1 MIPMEQIQMVVLY
14 DSTSKKS
21 FDLLKRIKGK
31 FYLDLQKENLLDLPT
46 VTKTKHAITIGD
58 IRVDFFDM
66 NNRNKE
72 KFIGN
77 LPEYV
82 DCVFSCFDQLDHL
95 NLPFMLDLV
104 QNARTITS
112 VGRAKD
118 ADLFAHFQSF
128 YENVE
133 VWDVS
138 GEKLMRRKMWT
149 YDIQENIHFQ
159 NKEKAIEVF
168 KSIQKEMYHANAIE
182 EDEEAQKD
190 LEEFT
195 EYLSKT

>member
-1 MIPMEQIQMVVLY
+1 MEQIQMVVLY

-31 FYLDLQKENLLDLPT
+31 FYLDLQKENLFYAVNT
-46 VTKTKHAITIGD
+46 TKAKHAITIGD
-58 IRVDFFDM
+58 IRVDFFDI
-66 NNRNKE
+66 NVRNKE
-72 KFIGN
+72 KFIGE

-82 DCVFSCFDQLDHL
+82 DCVFSCFDQLDYL

-112 VGRAKD
+112 VGRAND

-128 YENVE
+128 HEFVE

-168 KSIQKEMYHANAIE
+168 KDIQKGMYQANAIE
-182 EDEEAQKD
+182 EDEEAQKN
-190 LEEFT
+190 LEKFT
-195 EYLSKT
+195 EFLSEAQNM